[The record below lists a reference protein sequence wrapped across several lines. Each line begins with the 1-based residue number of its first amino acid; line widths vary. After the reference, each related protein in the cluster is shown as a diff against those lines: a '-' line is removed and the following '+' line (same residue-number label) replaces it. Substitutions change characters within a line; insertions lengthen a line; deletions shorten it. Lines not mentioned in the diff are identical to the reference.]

1 MRKLLACVAAGSCL
15 AALVAVQR
23 LSAETKPAQVSAL
36 EGRAQR
42 ARGSGAPAP
51 LALGAGVAQ
60 GDILTTEA
68 DSRLELKFA
77 DASVLR
83 VGPRA
88 KLQLSAAHFG
98 GGPSRRQLTAK
109 LFFGSLWAKV
119 TSVIQGEQKFQIET
133 ENAVAG
139 VRGTTFRVDARS
151 DRSVLVRVYDGAV
164 AVSKSR
170 SSGGKPGERPTTG
183 VGTGSAA
190 RGGRPTTGVGT
201 GSAAGGGRAGSGREE
216 VAGPE
221 EVSRDQWEQLV
232 GRQMELVIAADG
244 TPGTPAPIGDESGD
258 AWAKWNEQR
267 DAAPGK

>member
-1 MRKLLACVAAGSCL
+1 MRKLFACAAAGSCL

-23 LSAETKPAQVSAL
+23 LSAEPKPAQVSAL

-51 LALGAGVAQ
+51 LAVGAGVAQ
-60 GDILTTEA
+60 GDLVTTEA

-83 VGPRA
+83 VGPRT

-98 GGPSRRQLTAK
+98 GGPSKRQLTAK

-119 TSVIQGEQKFQIET
+119 TSVIQGEQKFQVET

-151 DRSVLVRVYDGAV
+151 DKSVLVRVYAGAV
-164 AVSKSR
+164 AVAKNVPVYQS
-170 SSGGKPGERPTTG
+170 GKPGE
-183 VGTGSAA
+183 
-190 RGGRPTTGVGT
+190 GR
-201 GSAAGGGRAGSGREE
+201 REIP
-216 VAGPE
+216 GPD
-221 EVSRDQWEQLV
+221 EVSREQWEKIV
-232 GRQMELVIAADG
+232 GKQMQIVIAADG
-244 TPGTPAPIGDESGD
+244 TPGTPVPIGDESGD
-258 AWAKWNEQR
+258 AWTRWNEQR
-267 DAAPGK
+267 DAAAGK